1 MMKNAKKWVVGGVLG
16 AALAAAPLA
25 GMAAKEWTMA
35 TALPGVFL
43 EDANT
48 YAQLVETMTN
58 GDIKMN
64 VFAPG
69 MLGKDLKVTD
79 IVKSGVAQV
88 GHNWMGYDWGV
99 DKATVIFA
107 GMSGG
112 LQPEELLMYLFQAG
126 GAEMWFEY
134 RKDQFG
140 VASIPCGI
148 FPTELFLHSNKKIET
163 LEDFQGLKMRTA
175 GAWAE
180 IAGRLG
186 ASTVIL
192 PGAEVYPALE
202 RGVIDATEWSS
213 PSVNLSVGLNK
224 IAKYVITPGV
234 HQPGAVQECEF
245 NMDTWNGLTDHEREI
260 MRLAGKVLALHT
272 YTRYPYADIAAV
284 QAMRDYGNEFVQLS
298 PEFLAAANA
307 EATKWAEEQAAENEW
322 FKKAFDHRMAF
333 QNAIRAHWKSQFL
346 FPLGAD

>member
-1 MMKNAKKWVVGGVLG
+1 MITHAKKWVVVGALGV
-16 AALAAAPLA
+16 ALAAAPLA
-25 GMAAKEWTMA
+25 GTAAKEWTMA

-48 YAQLVETMTN
+48 YAQLIETMTN
-58 GDIKMN
+58 GEIKVQ

-112 LQPEELLMYLFQAG
+112 LQPEESLMWLFQAG
-126 GAEMWFEY
+126 GADLWFEY
-134 RKDQFG
+134 RMDQFG

-148 FPTELFLHSNKKIET
+148 FPTELFLHSNKRVET

-213 PSVNLSVGLNK
+213 PSVNLDVGLHK
-224 IAKYVITPGV
+224 IAKYVITPGI
-234 HQPGAVQECEF
+234 HQPAAVQECEF
-245 NMDTWNGLTDHEREI
+245 NVDTWNGLTDQEREI

-284 QAMRDYGNEFVQLS
+284 QAMRDHGNEFVQLS
-298 PEFLAAANA
+298 PEFIAAANA
-307 EATKWAEEQAAENEW
+307 EATKWAEEQAAANEW

-333 QNAIRAHWKSQFL
+333 QNSIREHWKSQFL
-346 FPLGAD
+346 FPLGAE